1 MVDSVGPL
9 RPDLLPLN
17 TEGVRDK
24 TPATTGDGETKEVS
38 FKDVLKQSIQEV
50 NELQKDAETA
60 IQDLATGK
68 RDDYAGVITAVQKA
82 DIAFKTLMQV
92 RNKLV
97 DAYQEFNRMR
107 V

>member
-9 RPDLLPLN
+9 RPEYSPL
-17 TEGVRDK
+17 EVRQRQETTQGEK
-24 TPATTGDGETKEVS
+24 PAAGGAS
-38 FKDVLKQSIQEV
+38 FKDVLKKSIQEV
-50 NELQKDAETA
+50 NQLQQEADAA
-60 IQDLATGK
+60 IRELATGK

-82 DIAFKTLMQV
+82 DVAFRTLMQV
-92 RNKLV
+92 RNKLI